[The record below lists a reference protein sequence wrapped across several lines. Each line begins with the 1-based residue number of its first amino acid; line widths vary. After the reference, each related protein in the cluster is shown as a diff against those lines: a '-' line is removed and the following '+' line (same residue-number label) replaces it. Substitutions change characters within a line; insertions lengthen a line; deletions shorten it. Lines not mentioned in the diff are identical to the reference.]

1 MKPESAELLEQA
13 EENIRAADVLIAARF
28 FEIAVSRSY
37 YPMFYIAEA
46 LLWEEGK
53 RFSSHQA
60 VRSAYGQ
67 FFAKTA
73 KLDPKFHR
81 YLMEGFR
88 ARHVADYVRGA
99 ELSEQDA
106 VEAANAAEEFLA
118 AARKYLSP
126 DVSSISPTDAE
137 E

>member
-13 EENIRAADVLIAARF
+13 GDNIRAADMLIAAQF

-37 YPMFYIAEA
+37 YAMFYVAEA

-81 YLMEGFR
+81 YLLEGFR
-88 ARHVADYVRGA
+88 ARHLADYVRGT
-99 ELSEQDA
+99 ELTEQDA
-106 VEAANAAEEFLA
+106 IEATNAAEEFLTA
-118 AARKYLSP
+118 AK
-126 DVSSISPTDAE
+126 
-137 E
+137 

>member
-13 EENIRAADVLIAARF
+13 GDNIRAADMLIAAQF

-37 YPMFYIAEA
+37 YAMFYVAEV

-81 YLMEGFR
+81 YLLEGLR
-88 ARHVADYVRGA
+88 ARHLADYVRGT
-99 ELSEQDA
+99 ELTEQDA
-106 VEAANAAEEFLA
+106 IEATNAAEEFLA
-118 AARKYLSP
+118 AAKQYLSTKT
-126 DVSSISPTDAE
+126 SSENTATE
-137 E
+137 